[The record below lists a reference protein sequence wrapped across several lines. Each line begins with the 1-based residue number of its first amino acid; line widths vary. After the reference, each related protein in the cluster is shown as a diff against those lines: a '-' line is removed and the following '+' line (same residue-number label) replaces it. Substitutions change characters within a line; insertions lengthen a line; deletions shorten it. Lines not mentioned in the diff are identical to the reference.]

1 MTIQELNDRLCQQ
14 EIITLK
20 ADEWAKLTVH
30 FEELERHYT
39 FVLEDLLILQGDVG
53 LVAVDQPSNST
64 RIIRWLPSVEEK
76 DRFVKDRL
84 DAYERMWD
92 GCGCKINYHK

>member
-1 MTIQELNDRLCQQ
+1 MTIQELNDRLRQQ
-14 EIITLK
+14 EIISL
-20 ADEWAKLTVH
+20 APDEWSELMNH
-30 FEELERHYT
+30 FEEVERHYT
-39 FVLEDLLILQGDVG
+39 FVVEDLLILQGNIG
-53 LVAVDQPSNST
+53 LIAVDQPKNDT
-64 RIIRWLPSVEEK
+64 RVVRWLPSVEDK